1 MSILFLAKKKSNCVF
16 TTGIILFRINEV
28 DIKFFCTLKTYLP
41 VEGSAVYVTLS
52 MMSIAQPLLQLIN
65 YSAVLFLAL
74 VSSWWYLYST

>member
-1 MSILFLAKKKSNCVF
+1 MSILFLAKKKSNVVF

-28 DIKFFCTLKTYLP
+28 VITFFCTLKTYLP

-65 YSAVLFLAL
+65 YSAVLFLAP

>member
-1 MSILFLAKKKSNCVF
+1 MSILFLAKKKSNVVL

-28 DIKFFCTLKTYLP
+28 DVKLCCTLKKYVP

-65 YSAVLFLAL
+65 YSAVLFLAP